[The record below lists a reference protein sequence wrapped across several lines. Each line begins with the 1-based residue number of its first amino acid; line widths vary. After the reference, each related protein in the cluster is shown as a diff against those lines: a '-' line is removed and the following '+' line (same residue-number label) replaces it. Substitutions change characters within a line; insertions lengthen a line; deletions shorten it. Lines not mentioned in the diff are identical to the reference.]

1 MKSKR
6 EATEQPPSMFEEDA
20 QLGKVAA
27 ESLGDKTDVQ
37 PAPAVE
43 VKSGTPL
50 RFGETKDGVSDEKGF
65 RIQNHGAGRRGRWR
79 NRRRGR

>member
-43 VKSGTPL
+43 V
-50 RFGETKDGVSDEKGF
+50 EKRNAFAFRRNKGWGF
-65 RIQNHGAGRRGRWR
+65 
-79 NRRRGR
+79 